1 VFQTWLRRIAERLDA
16 SELEYLVIGG
26 QALLLYGEPRLT
38 QDIDITLGVGPEA
51 LDRLQTIVKQL
62 GLRLLVEEVE
72 PFVQR
77 TWVLPVQDPD
87 SGIRVD
93 FIFSSSEYEREAM
106 RRARSVTIEGYPI
119 RFASLEDL
127 IVHKVVAG
135 RPRDLEDLRGVLRR
149 QRDVDRDYV
158 RRWLKDFDRQLAT
171 DYERTFQTL
180 LEEVD
185 HE

>member
-1 VFQTWLRRIAERLDA
+1 
-16 SELEYLVIGG
+16 LVIGG
-26 QALLLYGEPRLT
+26 QALLIYGKPRLT

-62 GLRLLVEEVE
+62 GLRLLVEEEVE
-72 PFVQR
+72 LFVQR

-171 DYERTFQTL
+171 DYERTLQTL